1 VAIAEF
7 GITYMKTYE
16 HGGQIEAFA
25 KEIGCKIE
33 EVIDLSS
40 NINFVKPHINLDF
53 NALNIASYPTY
64 DELYSAIAK
73 NYGIKKEQMELFNGG
88 SSAIFS
94 LFAHLALKKCTIYS
108 PAYLEYKKASKLFGY
123 ELELINRFN
132 NLKSDVTPNSLVV
145 FVNPSTPDG
154 TFYEI
159 ENFLAYW
166 KSQKCTVLIDES
178 FLDFTLE
185 KSATRFLDQY
195 DNLYILKSMTK
206 FYSSA
211 GIRVGTLVSNAK
223 NIQALQQKEPM
234 WKLSQFDS
242 HYLQEA
248 LKDKNFKKIAKAINV
263 KNNILLEKI
272 LNESK
277 LFKKVLPS
285 CANYFLVQLQT
296 LTAPTFQ
303 EKLKPHK
310 IMVRNCKNF
319 DFLDDSYVRIA
330 VKSQGD
336 IECFKKALERINE

>member
-1 VAIAEF
+1 
-7 GITYMKTYE
+7 MKTYE

-25 KEIGCKIE
+25 KELGCGIK

-53 NALNIASYPTY
+53 DALNIASYPTY
-64 DELYSAIAK
+64 DELYRVIAK

-94 LFAHLALKKCTIYS
+94 LFSHLSLKKCTIYS

-132 NLKSDVTPNSLVV
+132 NLKSDVSPNSLVV

-154 TFYEI
+154 SFYEI

-178 FLDFTLE
+178 FLDFTKE
-185 KSATRFLDQY
+185 ESATRFLEQY

-223 NIQALQQKEPM
+223 NITALHEKQPA
-234 WKLSQFDS
+234 WKLSVFDS
-242 HYLQEA
+242 NYLQEA

-263 KNNILLEKI
+263 KNNILLEQL
-272 LNESK
+272 LNESP
-277 LFKKVLPS
+277 LFKKVFPS
-285 CANYFLVQLQT
+285 CANYFLAQLGSLNAQS
-296 LTAPTFQ
+296 FQ

-330 VKSQGD
+330 VKSQND
-336 IECFKKALERINE
+336 IEAFKKALESINI